1 MAEIQINTEWEKLK
15 IKIKRKYRD
24 LTEEELAFN
33 PGQEEELIARLM
45 KAINKDRTYVV
56 FMLKKMLLNMDS
68 NRL

>member
-1 MAEIQINTEWEKLK
+1 MAEIQINTEWDKLK
-15 IKIKRKYRD
+15 IKIKRKYRE
-24 LTEEELAFN
+24 LTEEELAFK

-56 FMLKKMLLNMDS
+56 FMLKKMLLNMDN

>member
-33 PGQEEELIARLM
+33 PGQEEELITRLM